1 MDALEVRSA
10 EPTEEND
17 TELTSAVDAVNELR
31 SAVDEHRTQTDAR
44 ITEELRRI
52 GERVDA
58 LDVRTQRPNGRTD
71 TQNNDNA
78 VERRAFNGFIRHGRE
93 SLPADEV
100 RTLRVAENQAGG
112 YFAPEEFEAAILK
125 ELVEVSPVRSAA
137 TVRPT
142 SSASVVQP
150 RRTGRISARWVGEVE
165 TRPATEPSYGQIE
178 TPVHEMACYVDVS
191 NQLLEDSAVNIE
203 GELSVE
209 FATEFGRLEGEAFV
223 IGDGFKKPSGIMA
236 DTAVSAVLN
245 GHATNLRPD
254 ALISLMYDLPA
265 QYRNRGVWMMTG
277 ATIAA
282 VRTLKDGQS
291 NYLWQPS
298 YQAGQPETL
307 LGRPIVEAV
316 DMADVAANAFP
327 ILYGD
332 VAAAYRIFDRVGL
345 SVMRDPY
352 TQATNGITRFHA
364 RRRVGGAVIRPEAL
378 RKLRM
383 ATS

>member
-17 TELTSAVDAVNELR
+17 TDLTSAVDAVNELR
-31 SAVDEHRTQTDAR
+31 SAVEEHRTQTDAR
-44 ITEELRRI
+44 ITEELKRI

-58 LDVRTQRPNGRTD
+58 IDVRTQRPNGRTD
-71 TQNNDNA
+71 AQSDENA
-78 VERRAFNGFIRHGRE
+78 VERRAFTGFIRHGRE
-93 SLPADEV
+93 SLPAEEV
-100 RTLRVAENQAGG
+100 RTLRVADNQAGG

-142 SSASVVQP
+142 SSPSVVQP
-150 RRTGRISARWVGEVE
+150 KRTGRISARWVGELE
-165 TRPATEPSYGQIE
+165 ERTGTEPSYGQIE

-203 GELSVE
+203 GELSEE

-223 IGDGFKKPSGIMA
+223 NGNGFKKPSGLMA
-236 DTAVSAVLN
+236 DDAVSEVLN
-245 GHATNLRPD
+245 GHATDLKPD
-254 ALISLMYDLPA
+254 ALIGLMYDLQS

-282 VRTLKDGQS
+282 VRKLKDGQS

-316 DMADVAANAFP
+316 DMEDVAANAFP

-352 TQATNGITRFHA
+352 TQATSGITRFHA

-378 RKLRM
+378 RKLKM
-383 ATS
+383 ATA